1 MDPADF
7 SGLGAGATK
16 SLAAKA
22 DADAMAVEV
31 TAQIAARVWPQH
43 TRDPDFLEALSLSV
57 RDNVRAIVA
66 LFTGELKID
75 EANPEGAFGFADLT
89 AELGIPVSELENAYW
104 VGVQEFWRLWFIQAH
119 QEANRRGR
127 LDELIGPPTYLLLDY
142 IIHILGAVVG
152 RYDAVRAEILRNR
165 EDRRRAALNSI
176 LDGSDTVITH
186 ELEAML
192 GYRLR
197 GAHLSLAFEV
207 DERARAER
215 ILAEL
220 VARGRSQGSLLLLHG
235 PGTWAAWLGFAG
247 PPDPS
252 QLALVRQVAE
262 GAGFPIGIGL
272 VGTGLDGLRR
282 TCAQAVDAL
291 RLRRRYSATLIKDG
305 PDVLEFADV
314 RLELLMLSDETT
326 ARQFVADELGDL
338 AAEDDR
344 AARTRETLLAW
355 LSTGS
360 QAAAAVRLGVHENTV
375 RLRIR
380 HAEEVLEDALTQ
392 RRGEILAALR
402 LRQLLGPD

>member
-7 SGLGAGATK
+7 SGLGAAAVK

-22 DADAMAVEV
+22 DADAMAAQV
-31 TAQIAARVWPQH
+31 TAEIAARVWPQH

-57 RDNVRAIVA
+57 RDNVLAIVA
-66 LFTGELKID
+66 LLSGELKL
-75 EANPEGAFGFADLT
+75 EETNPEGAFGFADLT
-89 AELGIPVSELENAYW
+89 AELGIPVSELEHAYW
-104 VGVQEFWRLWFIQAH
+104 VGVQSLWRLWFVQAH
-119 QEANRRGR
+119 AEANRRGR
-127 LDELIGPPTYLLLDY
+127 LDELIGPPTYLIFEY
-142 IIHILGAVVG
+142 IIHILGAVVA

-215 ILAEL
+215 ALADL
-220 VARGRSQGSLLLLHG
+220 VARGRAQGSLLLLHG
-235 PGTWAAWLGFAG
+235 PGTWATWLGFAG
-247 PPDPS
+247 PPGPS

-262 GAGFPIGIGL
+262 NAGFPIGIGL
-272 VGTGLDGLRR
+272 VGTGLEGLRR

-291 RLRRRYSATLIKDG
+291 RLRRRYSATLAAG
-305 PDVLEFADV
+305 SPEVVEFADV

-326 ARQFVADELGDL
+326 ACQFVADELGDL

-360 QAAAAVRLGVHENTV
+360 QAAAAARLGVHENTV

-380 HAEEVLEDALTQ
+380 HAEEVLEDALAQ

-402 LRQLLGPD
+402 LRQLLGPR